1 MKKIE
6 FDTELDKNGQEKLR
20 VRITTNKGQLIEV
33 MYQYESFLDN
43 HWINIVRYDC
53 FHGVFHRDVML
64 PNGDKE
70 KYEIAIDNLKTASK
84 YAEQDLKDRWEW
96 YRERY
101 IKKMKRRKQND
112 K

>member
-1 MKKIE
+1 
-6 FDTELDKNGQEKLR
+6 
-20 VRITTNKGQLIEV
+20 
-33 MYQYESFLDN
+33 
-43 HWINIVRYDC
+43 
-53 FHGVFHRDVML
+53 ML